1 MERRRPLIWLSADL
15 REDETN
21 QHIGRQWQL
30 TRVHPGTPPHTLRA
44 AWDSKPVGVCD
55 LASLAPGQFGHMQ
68 QWLELLPVS
77 YWLALVRPQQLD
89 QPRIRQLI
97 QDYCQDYHT
106 LPTDWRRLQNGLGH
120 MWGMANLNQPNTP
133 GRHSG
138 YQDFVL
144 SGQSQAIRHTRSLL
158 RRFAATN
165 EPVLIY
171 GESGTGREAAA
182 NFVHK
187 DSERSHQPLVYLNCA
202 ALPNSLTQSELFG
215 HERGAFTHALKARK
229 GRIETADGGTLVL
242 AGADEL
248 CLEQQS
254 AILRFLQDGRVEPV
268 GSNRAIHV
276 NARIIA
282 TCNTPLEQLV
292 KTGQFREDV
301 LYRLGSLTV
310 TMPALRDRLEDLPE
324 LAQNLLKLCSNKAYR
339 IDNATL
345 SAMARHHWP
354 GNLRELQNRL
364 GQAVLMAQRL
374 RLTPEDLGLSPGTS
388 PTEKNQLS
396 LEAFRARADQEAIST
411 SLSLTHQNI
420 SAAARLLNIS
430 RVSFYRLLD
439 KHRRQPP
446 SPTSTHSLNPGRGYG
461 EPT

>member
-1 MERRRPLIWLSADL
+1 MERKRPLVWLSADL
-15 REDETN
+15 RQDETN
-21 QHIGRQWQL
+21 RHIGSHWQL
-30 TRVHPGTPPHTLRA
+30 TRVHPGKQPHTLQT
-44 AWDSKPVGVCD
+44 AWDTKPVGVCD

-68 QWLELLPVS
+68 QWLELLPVT
-77 YWLALVRPQQLD
+77 YWLALVRPHQLND
-89 QPRIRQLI
+89 PQIRRLI

-106 LPTDWRRLQNGLGH
+106 LPIDWRRLQNSLGH
-120 MWGMANLNQPNTP
+120 MRGMSNLNQ
-133 GRHSG
+133 RDSSDHHSG

-144 SGQSQAIRHTRSLL
+144 NGRSRAIRHTRSLL

-182 NFVHK
+182 NFIHK
-187 DSERSHQPLVYLNCA
+187 DSGRSHQPLVYVNCA
-202 ALPNSLTQSELFG
+202 ALPISLTQSELFG

-229 GRIETADGGTLVL
+229 GRIEAADGGTLVL

-248 CLEQQS
+248 CPEQQS
-254 AILRFLQDGRVEPV
+254 AILRFLQEGQVEPV
-268 GSNRAIHV
+268 GSNQPINV
-276 NARIIA
+276 NVRIIA

-292 KTGQFREDV
+292 QAGKFREDV
-301 LYRLGSLTV
+301 LYRLGNLTV
-310 TMPALRDRLEDLPE
+310 TMPALRDRLEDLPY
-324 LAQNLLKLCSNKAYR
+324 LAQSILKISGNQAHR

-364 GQAVLMAQRL
+364 GQAALLAQSL
-374 RLTPEDLGLSPGTS
+374 RLCPEDLGLPQTAN
-388 PTEKNQLS
+388 PAHADRLS

-430 RVSFYRLLD
+430 RVSFYRLLE
-439 KHRRQPP
+439 KHRLQPP
-446 SPTSTHSLNPGRGYG
+446 STHSTNKLNPGRGYG